1 MIYKNMKYFILILI
15 STFYLSKEN
24 NSLNIQNLLPV
35 PDMLNYIVDSGKNIE
50 LPAKIKK
57 TLFDELDILRNKFLK
72 ELDYENVTNTFTT
85 TTSNYYRSYS
95 TQKSIKLDKH
105 IKTVRPTWDEVL
117 FFYGGIAN
125 ISGQKI
131 NGKQISKSDLD
142 DGLFDLQVKISE
154 IALKDVD
161 DCEVT
166 FTFKGD
172 RRQLNFHGV
181 ESTEKRRAF
190 YDINERTDYNQM
202 NIFELIKKAQNISNN
217 KDIPIITFEIP
228 GNRFFDDIEHELL
241 ITDILYRDLISKMND
256 FLVDAQ
262 FVVEN
267 IIDNDTFNNI
277 PFISNI
283 IIENNI
289 RYDQNLQ
296 IIGKTNDIIALRNL
310 IYEVKDES
318 LIEIIKE
325 KISNDLIV
333 MYNKHENYYENSKRM
348 FDITIPFPLFSIT
361 TNENEYKYEQ
371 DYYNRYYTLYSSD
384 RSDANN
390 QIYKKIIN
398 SPESVDIEDI
408 KNISGFQRT
417 TSFNMF
423 LGISQKFFYEPVKRG
438 QWNNYWHWGTV
449 AVYCPYIGIG
459 SEYIFEDGRFFGFN
473 TFYIVPSI
481 TFGTYF

>member
-1 MIYKNMKYFILILI
+1 MKYFILILI

-57 TLFDELDILRNKFLK
+57 TLFEELDILRNKFLK
-72 ELDYENVTNTFTT
+72 ELDYKNVTNTFTT

-333 MYNKHENYYENSKRM
+333 MYNKHENYYENSRSM
-348 FDITIPFPLFSIT
+348 FDITIPFPLLSIT
-361 TNENEYKYEQ
+361 YTKYNIGYKSSTNSYS
-371 DYYNRYYTLYSSD
+371 YYD
-384 RSDANN
+384 RPSVNAR
-390 QIYKKIIN
+390 IYQKIIN
-398 SPESVDIEDI
+398 SPESVNIEDI

-417 TSFNMF
+417 TSLNMF
-423 LGISQKFFYEPVKRG
+423 MGISTKNFYEPVKRG

-449 AVYCPYIGIG
+449 AVYWPYIGIG
-459 SEYIFEDGRFFGFN
+459 SEYIFENGRFFGFN